1 MELNPARDV
10 VWVEGTIQAVK
21 NAGSLLTLVI
31 VDSEG
36 ALHVVTGDWRPVSLF
51 LDDVISGSS
60 ALGIRPSDLV
70 VQLGAC
76 SPSMRKVTKSVSF
89 RMGPT
94 AMPFY
99 TD

>member
-1 MELNPARDV
+1 MELNPGRDV

-21 NAGSLLTLVI
+21 NAGSLLTLVV
-31 VDSEG
+31 VDGEG

-70 VQLGAC
+70 VQLGTC
-76 SPSMRKVTKSVSF
+76 SSSMRKATKSVSF

-94 AMPFY
+94 SVPLY

>member
-1 MELNPARDV
+1 MELNPGRDV
-10 VWVEGTIQAVK
+10 VWVEGTIQAVG
-21 NAGSLLTLVI
+21 NAGSLLTLVV
-31 VDSEG
+31 VDGEG
-36 ALHVVTGDWRPVSLF
+36 ALHVVTGDWRSVSLF
-51 LDDVISGSS
+51 LDDVISESG

-70 VQLGAC
+70 VQFCAFP
-76 SPSMRKVTKSVSF
+76 PSIRKATKSVSF

>member
-1 MELNPARDV
+1 MELNPGRDM
-10 VWVEGTIQAVK
+10 VWVEGTIQAVE
-21 NAGSLLTLVI
+21 NAGSLLTLVV
-31 VDSEG
+31 VDAEG

-60 ALGIRPSDLV
+60 ALGTHPADLV

-76 SPSMRKVTKSVSF
+76 PPSMRKETKSVSF
-89 RMGPT
+89 RIGPT
-94 AMPFY
+94 AMPLY